1 MKNILSICTFLLAF
15 GTLPLWGQS
24 QDPLN
29 EDQTTVR
36 ILEGDNSDPSI
47 VRYGKSY
54 YLVHS
59 SFVYTPGLVV
69 YKSDDL
75 VNWTPCSTA
84 LTTFTGDIWAPD
96 IVVHNNRFYI
106 YFPTL
111 NGKGRKTNMVT
122 WADSPEG
129 PWSTPIDLKIGGI
142 DPEHVVSED
151 GKRYLLLSSG
161 ALYPLSD
168 DGCSITGEPV
178 RIYKEWEIPEE
189 WDIEEVHALLGE
201 NGAGKS
207 TLMNILAGVFPADSG
222 EVEFNEKKIRK
233 MTIQQSEKLGIAF
246 VHQELNLFNDL
257 KVYENIFLM
266 KEYKKKPGILDKKRM
281 IRETQQLFTELGV
294 EIEPEEK
301 VENLK
306 TSQKQLLEIS
316 KALFFQAKL
325 LILDEPT
332 TSLNNDEVEHL
343 FQIIRRLKEKGTAFI
358 FISHKMPEI
367 FRIADRYTVLRNGEF
382 IKSGKLSEITQEE
395 VTGLMVGEKFSHQ
408 EVYQKRELGEN
419 VLELNGLSGHG
430 FSNVNL
436 TVKKGSIVGLT
447 GLQGSGSSELLQGL
461 FGAVTVTGG
470 TLKVSGK
477 ECRIHSIQGAMKAG
491 IAMLASNRKENSV
504 IPDMSILENMYLSEQ
519 VLSARQPL
527 ISARRERE
535 RYEKYKKLLSIK
547 AADPKDPI
555 TSLSGGN
562 QQKVFLARWLNT
574 EAGILLLDNP
584 TQGIDVGA
592 KAEIYK
598 LILKLADAGKT
609 ILINTLE
616 IPELAKVADCCA
628 VFYEGTIIKM
638 LQHEEID
645 EKTVML
651 YSTNAAQKGES

>member
-1 MKNILSICTFLLAF
+1 MSLLCMRNIC
-15 GTLPLWGQS
+15 
-24 QDPLN
+24 
-29 EDQTTVR
+29 
-36 ILEGDNSDPSI
+36 
-47 VRYGKSY
+47 KSFNGIPV
-54 YLVHS
+54 LKQVE
-59 SFVYTPGLVV
+59 
-69 YKSDDL
+69 
-75 VNWTPCSTA
+75 
-84 LTTFTGDIWAPD
+84 LTIE
-96 IVVHNNRFYI
+96 
-106 YFPTL
+106 
-111 NGKGRKTNMVT
+111 KG
-122 WADSPEG
+122 
-129 PWSTPIDLKIGGI
+129 
-142 DPEHVVSED
+142 
-151 GKRYLLLSSG
+151 
-161 ALYPLSD
+161 
-168 DGCSITGEPV
+168 
-178 RIYKEWEIPEE
+178 
-189 WDIEEVHALLGE
+189 EVHALLGE

-222 EVEFNEKKIRK
+222 EMEFDEKKIKK
-233 MTIQQSEKLGIAF
+233 MTIQQSEKMGIAF

-294 EIEPEEK
+294 EINPEEK

-316 KALFFQAKL
+316 KALFFKAKL

-343 FQIIRRLKEKGTAFI
+343 FQIIRNLKDKGTSFI

-367 FRIADRYTVLRNGEF
+367 FQIADRYTVLRNGEF
-382 IKSGKLSEITQEE
+382 VQAGKISEITQEE
-395 VTGLMVGEKFSHQ
+395 MTDLMVGEKLSHQ
-408 EVYQKRELGEN
+408 EIYQAREPGEN
-419 VLELNGLSGHG
+419 ILELDHLSGYG
-430 FSNVNL
+430 FSDVNF

-461 FGAVTVTGG
+461 FGAVPVTGG
-470 TLKVSGK
+470 TLKLHGK
-477 ECRIHSIQGAMKAG
+477 DCKIRSIQGAMKAG

-519 VLSARQPL
+519 VLSARHPF
-527 ISARRERE
+527 ISIGKERKRYE
-535 RYEKYKKLLSIK
+535 RYKEMLSVK
-547 AADPKDPI
+547 AEDPDDPI

-574 EAGILLLDNP
+574 EADILLLDNP

-598 LILKLADAGKT
+598 LILKLADTGKT

-616 IPELAKVADCCA
+616 IPELAKVADYCA
-628 VFYEGTIIKM
+628 VFYEGTVIKV
-638 LQHEEID
+638 LKHEEID

-651 YSTNAAQKGES
+651 YSTNAAQKGE

>member
-1 MKNILSICTFLLAF
+1 MKDIC
-15 GTLPLWGQS
+15 
-24 QDPLN
+24 
-29 EDQTTVR
+29 
-36 ILEGDNSDPSI
+36 
-47 VRYGKSY
+47 KSFNGIPV
-54 YLVHS
+54 LKQVQ
-59 SFVYTPGLVV
+59 
-69 YKSDDL
+69 
-75 VNWTPCSTA
+75 
-84 LTTFTGDIWAPD
+84 LTIE
-96 IVVHNNRFYI
+96 
-106 YFPTL
+106 
-111 NGKGRKTNMVT
+111 KG
-122 WADSPEG
+122 
-129 PWSTPIDLKIGGI
+129 
-142 DPEHVVSED
+142 
-151 GKRYLLLSSG
+151 
-161 ALYPLSD
+161 
-168 DGCSITGEPV
+168 
-178 RIYKEWEIPEE
+178 
-189 WDIEEVHALLGE
+189 EVHALLGE

-395 VTGLMVGEKFSHQ
+395 ATGLMVGEKFSHQ

-419 VLELNGLSGHG
+419 VLELNRLSGHG
-430 FSNVNL
+430 FSNVKKKK
-436 TVKKGSIVGLT
+436 KKGSIVGLT

-547 AADPKDPI
+547 AADSKDPI

-645 EKTVML
+645 EKTVMM
-651 YSTNAAQKGES
+651 YSTNAAQKGESS